1 MTPVV
6 WPASRAISRRSAP
19 ARPSRSMTL
28 HAASAISS
36 RRSSWF
42 TTRGILVIITGVIY
56 NDCCVK
62 TGGLCGFATQKGAA
76 KMAWGVLGGG
86 GVFEGGEGG
95 GRWCSGGASEG
106 FTKLWGSLVMVVSGG
121 ISFYLLSVA
130 MQSIPAGTAYAVWTA
145 IGASLAVLLGILFL
159 GEPANMLRLV
169 GIIVVLGGVLVLR
182 FAEG

>member
-76 KMAWGVLGGG
+76 KMAWVVLVVAGL
-86 GVFEGGEGG
+86 FEAGMVIGLD
-95 GRWCSGGASEG
+95 SSEG

-169 GIIVVLGGVLVLR
+169 GITVVLGGVLVLR